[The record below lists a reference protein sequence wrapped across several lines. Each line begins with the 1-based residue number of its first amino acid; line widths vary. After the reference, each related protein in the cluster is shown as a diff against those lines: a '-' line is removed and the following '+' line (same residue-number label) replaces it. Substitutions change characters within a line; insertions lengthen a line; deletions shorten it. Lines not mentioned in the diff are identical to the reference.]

1 MEDFE
6 YLQALMG
13 GEELPEITTEHRDI
27 WVLTDS
33 APEGLIVI
41 DQART
46 LAEALGARVQAVLI
60 PGRSP
65 AGKEAVAVEYPKGGD
80 LIAAGADRVHVA
92 EEGFPGDTI
101 LAEDVEV
108 TVNTLAPFLEEANP
122 EFILCADGWLGQ
134 AVTPRLAQ
142 RLGAG
147 LATRCL
153 EVSINE
159 SDRTLVAVRPVY
171 EGEYYEVVNFAPH
184 WPQMATLITAPLS
197 PPYLDRYRTGETEA
211 LRAERSAERSRR
223 SPQDEAF
230 TPGRSA
236 AGRVRVLGEA
246 TPPGGPMPLSK
257 ASVVVSGGAA
267 LGEARFEKLAALAD
281 QLGGAVAGAR
291 EAFELGWIEKDRL
304 VDITGHKIAPKLYM
318 AFGIAGDVM
327 HSAGIKG
334 TRFVVAVHPDPH
346 APIFAQADLGI
357 VGDPVEVIDQ
367 LLAALL

>member
-1 MEDFE
+1 
-6 YLQALMG
+6 
-13 GEELPEITTEHRDI
+13 
-27 WVLTDS
+27 VLTDS

-60 PGRSP
+60 PGRP
-65 AGKEAVAVEYPKGGD
+65 PVGKEAETAEYPKGDD
-80 LIAAGADRVHVA
+80 LIAAGADRVHIT
-92 EEGFPGDTI
+92 EKGFPGDAT
-101 LAEDVEV
+101 LAEDTEI
-108 TVNTLAPFLEEANP
+108 TVNTLAPFLEEAKP
-122 EFILCADGWLGQ
+122 EFILCADSWLGR
-134 AVTPRLAQ
+134 AVAPRLAQ

-159 SDRTLVAVRPVY
+159 SDRTLVVVRPVY
-171 EGEYYEVVNFAPH
+171 KGEYYEVVNFAPH

-197 PPYLDRYRTGETEA
+197 PPYLDRYRTGETEG
-211 LRAERSAERSRR
+211 
-223 SPQDEAF
+223 F
-230 TPGRSA
+230 TPDRSA
-236 AGRVRVLGEA
+236 AGRVRALGKA
-246 TPPGGPMPLSK
+246 TPPGGPMSLME

-267 LGEARFEKLAALAD
+267 LGEAGFEKLAVLAD

-334 TRFVVAVHPDPH
+334 ARFVVAVHPDPS
-346 APIFAQADLGI
+346 APVFAQADLGI

-367 LLAALL
+367 LLAAL